1 MRSDKDVINSYSV
14 FQNLNTLQTLEYIKI
29 LIALHIAITHA
40 NELKQLSS
48 TRQFT

>member
-14 FQNLNTLQTLEYIKI
+14 FQNLNTQTLEYIKI